1 MITCKQATEW
11 VDSKDDI
18 ELSWKQKFDLKL
30 HLLLCKLCND
40 YAKKSK
46 VLDFFIKQIFG
57 DKYKHIENPELQEKI
72 KLELENK
79 NQ

>member
-11 VDSKDDI
+11 IDTKDYSK
-18 ELSWKQKFDLKL
+18 LSLKQRFDLKI

-46 VLDFFIKQIFG
+46 VIDIVLSKIFG
-57 DKYKHIENPELQEKI
+57 NKYKHIENPKLQERIIVKI
-72 KLELENK
+72 N
-79 NQ
+79 NQSK